1 MRKLLLSAGHSNV
14 EGRDRGAI
22 YKHRVEGELTAR
34 VRSDLAHALLSNP
47 ANKFELILDIN
58 DSILRDTLDAFRD
71 IIKRDDI
78 AIDLHFNNFA
88 SNLTVGGTEVIVPEN
103 YSKFEFELAQEIS
116 FAISNSLGIRNRGVK
131 RESSTA
137 LRRLA
142 WKRLGCEAILPE
154 ICFLS
159 NEEDMAA
166 FNENYWKMVSRL
178 TIVLEYFIKRP

>member
-1 MRKLLLSAGHSNV
+1 MRKLFLSAGHSNV

-22 YKHRVEGELTAR
+22 YKHRVEGELTAKLR
-34 VRSDLAHALLSNP
+34 GDLTHSLLSNP
-47 ANKFELILDIN
+47 ANKFELILDKD
-58 DSILRDTLDAFRD
+58 DSILKDTVSDFTTL
-71 IIKRDDI
+71 IKRDDI

-116 FAISNSLGIRNRGVK
+116 LAISNTLGVRNRGVK

-137 LRRLA
+137 HGKLA
-142 WKRLGCEAILPE
+142 WMRLGCETVLPE

-178 TIVLEYFIKRP
+178 TTVLEYFIRRP